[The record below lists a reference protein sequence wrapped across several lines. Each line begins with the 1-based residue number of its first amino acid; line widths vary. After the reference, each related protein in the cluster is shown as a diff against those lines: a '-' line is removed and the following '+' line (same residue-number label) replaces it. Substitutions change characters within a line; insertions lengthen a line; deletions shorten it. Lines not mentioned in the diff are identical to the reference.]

1 MPQFLLIIL
10 MLALTILTHL
20 LSTLAHYAPSVLS
33 FLTVSGFSVFRFR
46 RDLHIFLCLFTVG
59 YGSYNLFNAQDLL
72 TELGVGLF
80 MIYGFGLCY
89 SLALFE
95 NGFCYEN
102 FLGFTRLPPFVVA
115 RDLVRAYPWAARMP
129 VVFVGDGMV
138 HYDPKSKT
146 KLGDIWD
153 MHIVGATATSAD
165 FEAFAEAARNISR
178 HMPVAGQLNGQ
189 VSRYLSNTA
198 LEMPIWPRRPKFVV
212 PHANRRICG
221 DDEANH
227 GHAITRPMNTV
238 SALEASKVLLSGMEV
253 LGSTEERAAVAL
265 DAFFEGI
272 ATSVPPSSP
281 QYHRLLALIGP
292 MRYSPRI
299 EEHRAAGTIR
309 RAALNHAITTLQGA
323 IVGLISPSKAEIHAF
338 PNAAIWDY
346 TDALDLSRRTKHCA
360 QCKAPT
366 CAIKDAAARAGRVI
380 KTNEWQRAAGHFKR
394 FEVSSLLMI
403 NIEPNID
410 ARTIVQ
416 LMVKAE
422 VYNALSQ
429 FSIDWRALM
438 GRKVYDSLTEMTTEL
453 AFGKVISSFHD
464 GGDYVQDLQKV
475 RQLFAPTYA
484 SGHSLRR
491 TIIFGD
497 HASQYHNLTL
507 SAGGWATRCLP
518 SYEHYYFIRLIMPDM
533 TRPVVLVEK
542 KGFDRVMAT
551 YRTQA
556 IKDKMVARIVLRQS
570 VVTYSISGTQV
581 TPRITLSETEAQ
593 ALGTWIEV
601 YSEVQ
606 DALAENHSQELR
618 PKTTAETVRKSIY
631 ASVATTLAAT
641 TTGTMALGAMSSME
655 ALMRIY
661 RTDIGQMTLDQMSE
675 RAMEEHFGAK
685 IEPASV
691 INVIVSAW
699 STLFGWVT
707 SPKKWQAAIEGGFR
721 ESWALSFSYV
731 DVAGV
736 SVMLGFRYTIDM
748 TRVLVD
754 CTIAVARIMG
764 KQEAVKKITAFL
776 DYLDWSNQKM
786 TRFWVAVQDA
796 QDLDFQA
803 AAIDIVE
810 TFFNVFAVDHA
821 VDLQRFREKNLLP
834 EEVVTELELN
844 AALPY
849 SDFLSEIK
857 LFLGKFNSHVRRA
870 AAASVLLNAF
880 HHDCRSA
887 DAGQKAKMVH
897 MLKKELVNVTPETVA
912 GLQFA
917 LGGTPELLPIPL
929 RPIDNQDIR
938 ECFKVGLI
946 TMPSPN
952 GEYRLHRLTRA
963 NGEFDF
969 SPIHRLMDLQHG
981 ATVNTENLA
990 GPNYISPDARG
1001 AQIQHALIEA
1011 VVAADLG
1018 ARICNEAAMVPWY
1031 QAQLAAPTIDY
1042 VAEVLRKSEH
1052 LFTQPSARNWLAHIT
1067 GLAMGGKSKVP
1078 RTWISV
1084 NDLVV
1089 VPTRELKEE
1098 WQSNLGK
1105 LEPLRRATVVTQHEA
1120 LVTKYAS
1127 RYVIIDECYAFDPE
1141 HLQAIANRHHRS
1153 KGVITIGDRRQ
1164 ISNVFSPTQ
1173 LKLVASEAPC
1183 VMITPTTFVGWDSAV
1198 TYLHSTVTD
1207 TFVEDLFCGTD
1218 DCESLCY
1225 TLTADDTLL
1234 PGEGDIAMQ
1243 GTQIGKEMVL
1253 ARGVRAATVHECQG
1267 RRSEFSVIHG
1277 LGKALGGDLRWLG
1290 MAEQAAHCAVGF
1302 TRARKKTIF
1311 VVEGVSVLT
1320 NFRWFDDTSVNGR
1333 LPDTVIMGGTSWDF
1347 CEVRAENESTWLH
1360 IHEPALIE
1368 SSLIEQ
1374 PLTDLVTIATVFDN
1388 HGEPLSSSEIHT
1400 NVELVSG
1407 VSFRDEGIANSDAF
1421 DNYTIQPRDIPGAD
1435 QVQALTRSVPE
1446 VRTRA
1451 QDYVDAEKIVEWL
1464 FEEVIDKKLFFAHV
1478 NNSRRAAITRQ
1489 SRQQAIDGAYA
1500 NYETAASTLS
1510 FAFLKPEFA
1519 KKPSELIDGPS
1530 ELKAQGVVSASDLQQ
1545 AIFADTC
1552 DALTHAWARSMQK
1565 GKLSPVGLREEEVED
1580 FLATFETTVELDIE
1594 KQDSS
1599 HRPVHIIVASIFL
1612 EFAADKLGLGA
1623 LAHEI
1628 RNERRVRMMGSPF
1641 KFVLQKSLASGDPW
1655 TLIINKIMAFSSLI
1669 SVARL
1674 KDVRTCQ
1681 SGDDVTMDRMPEW
1694 RGSGIKDQAMANAGL
1709 TWKMEERDQRRN
1721 GVTFISRAVLPHRT
1735 VVYKAL
1741 RTILKYAF
1749 RKRNQ
1754 IQHAGI
1760 AADASRIQAL
1770 AARHGLQAYAEARC
1784 QVWGGD
1790 PVVVFDL
1797 WTRALAVARSPFEN
1811 LPIHLRSEEPRQYTV
1826 RERNGGCFGYAL
1838 ANCVRSNVAAI
1849 NAIASYRGP
1858 VNQTLA
1864 LKVCRDN
1871 KVPLIIMNERF
1882 AQRSRKRL
1890 MDQMDRR
1897 KISRSFVVV
1906 YEDHAVAVV
1915 PNTITLHG
1923 AFGKRSITWKNTFS
1937 KDVEISDFE

>member
-1 MPQFLLIIL
+1 MFTFSSLLL
-10 MLALTILTHL
+10 MLRLVMSLLFDVLTT
-20 LSTLAHYAPSVLS
+20 Y
-33 FLTVSGFSVFRFR
+33 
-46 RDLHIFLCLFTVG
+46 IFYCQCV
-59 YGSYNLFNAQDLL
+59 NAYKYIRAD
-72 TELGVGLF
+72 
-80 MIYGFGLCY
+80 
-89 SLALFE
+89 S
-95 NGFCYEN
+95 GFCYVKRFPYCKVLVAF
-102 FLGFTRLPPFVVA
+102 FLGPNPAYFIVQGVYFCLTLSCFEDENHRLS
-115 RDLVRAYPWAARMP
+115 
-129 VVFVGDGMV
+129 FVGGRL
-138 HYDPKSKT
+138 HYGEG
-146 KLGDIWD
+146 GDFNFPGSLIPT
-153 MHIVGATATSAD
+153 IGSQSD
-165 FEAFAEAARNISR
+165 FEEYAAALRKVSQ
-178 HMPVAGQLNGQ
+178 HMPVSGQLNGQ
-189 VSRYLSNTA
+189 LSRYVGATA
-198 LEMPIWPRRPKFVV
+198 LELPIFPRGLNLRV
-212 PHANRRICG
+212 PHAHHRIRG
-221 DDEANH
+221 DEEAQY

-253 LGSTEERAAVAL
+253 LGSVEERAAVAL
-265 DAFFEGI
+265 DAFYDGI

-281 QYHRLLALIGP
+281 QYHRLLNLIGP

-323 IVGLISPSKAEIHAF
+323 IVGLISPSKAEMHAF
-338 PNAAIWDY
+338 PSAAIWEY
-346 TDALDLSRRTKHCA
+346 TDALDASRRTKHCP
-360 QCKAPT
+360 QCKMPHCVVRET
-366 CAIKDAAARAGRVI
+366 AAKAGRVI
-380 KTNEWQRAAGHFKR
+380 RTNEWQRAASHFKR
-394 FEVSSLLMI
+394 FEVSSLLLI

-453 AFGKVISSFHD
+453 AFGKVVSSFHD

-475 RQLFAPTYA
+475 RQLFAPTFA
-484 SGHSLRR
+484 DGHSLRR

-497 HASQYHNLTL
+497 HASQYHQLTL

-606 DALAENHSQELR
+606 DALAENHAEELR
-618 PKTTAETVRKSIY
+618 PKTTSETVRKSIY
-631 ASVATTLAAT
+631 SSVASTLAAT

-685 IEPASV
+685 IEPASL
-691 INVIVSAW
+691 INVVISAW
-699 STLFGWVT
+699 ATLYGWVT
-707 SPKKWQAAIEGGFR
+707 SPRKWQKAIESGFR
-721 ESWALSFSYV
+721 ESWAVSFSYV
-731 DVAGV
+731 DVVGV
-736 SVMLGFRYTIDM
+736 ALMLGLRYSIDS
-748 TRVLVD
+748 TRVMVD

-786 TRFWVAVQDA
+786 TKFWVSVQNA

-810 TFFNVFAVDHA
+810 TFFNVFSVDHA
-821 VDLQRFREKNLLP
+821 VDLQRFRENNLLP
-834 EEVVTELELN
+834 EEQIAELELN

-849 SDFLSEIK
+849 SDFLSEVK
-857 LFLGKFNSHVRRA
+857 LFLGKFNSHVRRG
-870 AAASVLLNAF
+870 AAASVLLSAF
-880 HHDCRSA
+880 HHDCRTASKQ
-887 DAGQKAKMVH
+887 QKDKMIH
-897 MLKKELVNVTPETVA
+897 LLKKEIADIKPEEFK

-917 LGGTPELLPIPL
+917 LGGLPELLPIPL

-938 ECFKVGLI
+938 ECFTLGKISL
-946 TMPSPN
+946 PSPN
-952 GEYRLHRLTRA
+952 GEYRLHRLQQA
-963 NGEFDF
+963 NGEYDF
-969 SPIHRLMDLQHG
+969 SPIHKLMDLQHG
-981 ATVNTENLA
+981 ATVNPENLA

-1018 ARICNEAAMVPWY
+1018 TRLCNDAAMLPWY
-1031 QAQLAAPTIDY
+1031 QAQLAAPGIDY
-1042 VAEVLRKSEH
+1042 VADVLRKSEQ
-1052 LFTQPSARNWLAHIT
+1052 LFTQPCTRNWLAHIT

-1098 WQSNLGK
+1098 WQENLGK
-1105 LEPLRRATVVTQHEA
+1105 LDPLRRATVVTQHEA
-1120 LVTKYAS
+1120 LVIKYAS

-1141 HLQAIANRHHRS
+1141 HLQAIANRHSRS
-1153 KGVITIGDRRQ
+1153 RGVVTIGDRRQ

-1173 LKLVASEAPC
+1173 LKLVASDAPC
-1183 VMITPTTFVGWDSAV
+1183 VMITPTTFVGWDAAV

-1207 TFVEDLFCGTD
+1207 TFVEDLFCGSED
-1218 DCESLCY
+1218 AEAMCY

-1253 ARGVRAATVHECQG
+1253 QRGVRAATVHECQG
-1267 RRSEFSVIHG
+1267 RRSNFSVIHG

-1290 MAEQAAHCAVGF
+1290 QAEQAAHCAVGF
-1302 TRARKKTIF
+1302 TRARMKTIF

-1347 CEVRAENESTWLH
+1347 CEVRAESESTWVH
-1360 IHEPALIE
+1360 IHEPDIVE
-1368 SSLIEQ
+1368 SHLDEV
-1374 PLTDLVTIATVFDN
+1374 PLTDPITVATVFTASGDA
-1388 HGEPLSSSEIHT
+1388 LSTSEIRT

-1407 VSFRDEGIANSDAF
+1407 VTFRDEGIAHSDSF
-1421 DNYTIQPRDIPGAD
+1421 DQYTFQPRDVPGAD
-1435 QVQALTRSVPE
+1435 QVQALTRSVPD
-1446 VRTRA
+1446 VRTRP
-1451 QDYVDAEKIVEWL
+1451 QDFVDAELIVEWI
-1464 FEEVIDKKLFFAHV
+1464 FEEVIDKKLFFSHV

-1489 SRQQAIDGAYA
+1489 TRQQAIDGSYA

-1519 KKPSELIDGPS
+1519 KKPSVMEDGPS

-1552 DALTHAWARSMQK
+1552 DALTHAWARAMQK
-1565 GKLSPVGLREEEVED
+1565 GKLSPVGLRESEVED
-1580 FLATFETTVELDIE
+1580 FLSTFESTVELDIE

-1599 HRPVHIIVASIFL
+1599 HRPVHVIVASIFL
-1612 EFAADKLGLGA
+1612 EMAADRLGLGA
-1623 LAHEI
+1623 IASEI
-1628 RNERRVRMMGSPF
+1628 RGERKVRMMGSPF
-1641 KFVLQKSLASGDPW
+1641 KFVLNKALASGDPW
-1655 TLIINKIMAFSSLI
+1655 TLIIKIMAYSSLI
-1669 SVARL
+1669 SVAKL
-1674 KDVRTCQ
+1674 KDVRVCQ

-1694 RGSGIKDQAMANAGL
+1694 RHKGLRDQLKANVGL
-1709 TWKMEERDQRRN
+1709 TWKVEERNQRIT

-1741 RTILKYAF
+1741 RTILKYAH

-1760 AADASRIQAL
+1760 QADALRILAL
-1770 AARHGLQAYAEARC
+1770 ASRHGLQAYCEARC

-1797 WTRALAVARSPFEN
+1797 WTRALAVARSNFES
-1811 LPIHLRSEEPRQYTV
+1811 LPESLKASEPRQYTI

-1858 VNQTLA
+1858 VSRTLA
-1864 LKVCRDN
+1864 LKVCREN

-1890 MDQMDRR
+1890 IDQMDRR

-1915 PNTITLHG
+1915 PNTVTLHG
-1923 AFGKRSITWKNTFS
+1923 AFGKRTITWKNTFS
-1937 KDVEISDFE
+1937 KDVEITDFE

>member
-1 MPQFLLIIL
+1 MTFGAFEDSQ
-10 MLALTILTHL
+10 HR
-20 LSTLAHYAPSVLS
+20 
-33 FLTVSGFSVFRFR
+33 VSCVRGR
-46 RDLHIFLCLFTVG
+46 LH
-59 YGSYNLFNAQDLL
+59 YGSGGSFD
-72 TELGVGLF
+72 
-80 MIYGFGLCY
+80 FGG
-89 SLALFE
+89 S
-95 NGFCYEN
+95 
-102 FLGFTRLPPFVVA
+102 
-115 RDLVRAYPWAARMP
+115 
-129 VVFVGDGMV
+129 
-138 HYDPKSKT
+138 
-146 KLGDIWD
+146 
-153 MHIVGATATSAD
+153 IVPTIGSQAD
-165 FEAFAEAARNISR
+165 FEEYANALRKVSQ
-178 HMPVAGQLNGQ
+178 HMPVSGQLNGQ
-189 VSRYLSNTA
+189 LSRYVGATA
-198 LEMPIWPRRPKFVV
+198 LELPIFPRGLNFRI
-212 PHANRRICG
+212 PHAQHRIRG
-221 DDEANH
+221 DEEASY

-253 LGSTEERAAVAL
+253 LGTVEERAAVAL
-265 DAFFEGI
+265 DAFFDGI

-281 QYHRLLALIGP
+281 QYHRLLNLIGP

-299 EEHRAAGTIR
+299 GEHRAAGTIR

-323 IVGLISPSKAEIHAF
+323 IVGLISPSKAEMHAF
-338 PNAAIWDY
+338 PNAAIWEY
-346 TDALDLSRRTKHCA
+346 TDALDASRRTKHCS
-360 QCKAPT
+360 QCKLPS
-366 CAIKDAAARAGRVI
+366 CAVRDAAARAGRVI
-380 KTNEWQRAAGHFKR
+380 RTGEWQRAAGHFKR
-394 FEVSSLLMI
+394 FEVSSLLLI

-410 ARTIVQ
+410 ARTLVQ
-416 LMVKAE
+416 LMVKAD
-422 VYNALSQ
+422 VFNALSQ

-453 AFGKVISSFHD
+453 AFGKVVSSFHD

-475 RQLFAPTYA
+475 RQLFAPTFA
-484 SGHSLRR
+484 AGHSLRR

-497 HASQYHNLTL
+497 HASQYHQLTL
-507 SAGGWATRCLP
+507 NAGGWATRCLP

-542 KGFDRVMAT
+542 KSFDRVMAT

-556 IKDKMVARIVLRQS
+556 VKDKMVARIVLRQS

-606 DALAENHSQELR
+606 DALAENHADELR
-618 PKTTAETVRKSIY
+618 PKTASETVRKSIY
-631 ASVATTLAAT
+631 STVAHTLAAT

-685 IEPASV
+685 IEPASLL
-691 INVIVSAW
+691 NVVVSAW
-699 STLFGWVT
+699 STLYGWVT
-707 SPKKWQAAIEGGFR
+707 SPKKWQKAIEAGFR
-721 ESWALSFSYV
+721 ESRALSFSYV
-731 DVAGV
+731 DVVGV
-736 SVMLGFRYTIDM
+736 AVMLGMRYTIDT

-754 CTIAVARIMG
+754 CTITVARIMG
-764 KQEAVKKITAFL
+764 KQDAVKKITAFL

-786 TRFWVAVQDA
+786 TKFWVAVQDA

-810 TFFNVFAVDHA
+810 TFFNVFSVDHA

-834 EEVVTELELN
+834 EEQIIELELN

-849 SDFLSEIK
+849 SDFLSEVK
-857 LFLGKFNSHVRRA
+857 LFLGKFNSHVRRG
-870 AAASVLLNAF
+870 AAASVLLSAF

-887 DAGQKAKMVH
+887 SRAQKEKMIH
-897 MLKKELVNVTPETVA
+897 LLKREIADIKPEEFK

-917 LGGTPELLPIPL
+917 LGGAPELLPIPL

-938 ECFKVGLI
+938 ECFKLGKISL
-946 TMPSPN
+946 PSPN
-952 GEYRLHRLTRA
+952 GEYRLHRLQKA
-963 NGEFDF
+963 NGEYDF
-969 SPIHRLMDLQHG
+969 SPIHKLMDLLHG
-981 ATVNTENLA
+981 ATVNAENLA

-1011 VVAADLG
+1011 VIAADLG
-1018 ARICNEAAMVPWY
+1018 ARLCNDAAMLPWY
-1031 QAQLAAPTIDY
+1031 QAQLAAPGIDY
-1042 VAEVLRKSEH
+1042 VADVLRKSER
-1052 LFTQPSARNWLAHIT
+1052 LFTQPCTKNWLAHIT

-1078 RTWISV
+1078 RMWISV

-1098 WQSNLGK
+1098 WQENLGK

-1120 LVTKYAS
+1120 LITKYAS

-1141 HLQAIANRHHRS
+1141 HLQAIANRHAQS
-1153 KGVITIGDRRQ
+1153 KGVVTIGDRRQ

-1173 LKLVASEAPC
+1173 LKLVASDAPC
-1183 VMITPTTFVGWDSAV
+1183 VMITPTTFVGWDAAV

-1207 TFVEDLFCGTD
+1207 TFVEDLFCGSD
-1218 DCESLCY
+1218 DNEAMCY

-1234 PGEGDIAMQ
+1234 PGGGDIAMQ
-1243 GTQIGKEMVL
+1243 GTQIGKEMIL
-1253 ARGVRAATVHECQG
+1253 QRGVRGATVHECQG
-1267 RRSEFSVIHG
+1267 RRSNFSVIHG

-1290 MAEQAAHCAVGF
+1290 QAEQAAHCAVGF

-1320 NFRWFDDTSVNGR
+1320 NFRWFDDTSINGR

-1347 CEVRAENESTWLH
+1347 CEIRAESESTWVH
-1360 IHEPALIE
+1360 VHEPDLVETHLDEI
-1368 SSLIEQ
+1368 
-1374 PLTDLVTIATVFDN
+1374 PLTDPITVATVFTAD
-1388 HGEPLSSSEIHT
+1388 GEALSTSEIRT

-1407 VSFRDEGIANSDAF
+1407 VTFRDEGIAHSDDF
-1421 DNYTIQPRDIPGAD
+1421 DQYTFQPRDVPGAD
-1435 QVQALTRSVPE
+1435 QVQALTRSVPD
-1446 VRTRA
+1446 VRPRP
-1451 QDYVDAEKIVEWL
+1451 QDFVDAELIVEWL
-1464 FEEVIDKKLFFAHV
+1464 FEEVIDKKLFFSHV

-1489 SRQQAIDGAYA
+1489 TRQQAIDGSYA

-1519 KKPSELIDGPS
+1519 KKPSVMEDGPS

-1552 DALTHAWARSMQK
+1552 DALTHAWARAMQT
-1565 GKLSPVGLREEEVED
+1565 GKLSPVGLRESEVED
-1580 FLATFETTVELDIE
+1580 FLSTFENTVELDIE

-1599 HRPVHIIVASIFL
+1599 HRPVHIIVASVFL
-1612 EFAADKLGLGA
+1612 EMAADKLGLGA
-1623 LAHEI
+1623 LASEI
-1628 RNERRVRMMGSPF
+1628 RGERKVRMMGSPF
-1641 KFVLQKSLASGDPW
+1641 KFVLSKALASGDPW
-1655 TLIINKIMAFSSLI
+1655 TLIINKIMAYSSLI

-1674 KDVRTCQ
+1674 KDVRICQ
-1681 SGDDVTMDRMPEW
+1681 SGDDVTMDRMPQW
-1694 RGSGIKDQAMANAGL
+1694 RHKGLRDQLKANVGL
-1709 TWKMEERDQRRN
+1709 SWKVEERSQRTN

-1741 RTILKYAF
+1741 RTILKYAH

-1760 AADASRIQAL
+1760 CADALRIQSL
-1770 AARHGLQAYAEARC
+1770 AARHGLQAYCEARC

-1797 WTRALAVARSPFEN
+1797 WTRALAIARSPFDK
-1811 LPIHLRSEEPRQYTV
+1811 LPSSLKSDEPRQYTV

-1858 VNQTLA
+1858 VSRTLA
-1864 LKVCRDN
+1864 LKVCREN
-1871 KVPLIIMNERF
+1871 RVPLIIMNERF

-1890 MDQMDRR
+1890 IDQMDRR

-1923 AFGKRSITWKNTFS
+1923 AFGKRTITWKDTHS
-1937 KDVEISDFE
+1937 KDVEITDFE

>member
-1 MPQFLLIIL
+1 MISYGVCYL
-10 MLALTILTHL
+10 LAL
-20 LSTLAHYAPSVLS
+20 
-33 FLTVSGFSVFRFR
+33 GE
-46 RDLHIFLCLFTVG
+46 DG
-59 YGSYNLFNAQDLL
+59 Y
-72 TELGVGLF
+72 
-80 MIYGFGLCY
+80 C
-89 SLALFE
+89 FE
-95 NGFCYEN
+95 NAV
-102 FLGFTRLPPFVVA
+102 GFTRLPPFVDKS
-115 RDLVRAYPWAARMP
+115 RFLDAYPWARSMPVIVIDGMLHYSPGADRRLFEFPDGMVVGAGSQQQAFEDLANYARDISSRMP
-129 VVFVGDGMV
+129 V
-138 HYDPKSKT
+138 S
-146 KLGDIWD
+146 
-153 MHIVGATATSAD
+153 
-165 FEAFAEAARNISR
+165 
-178 HMPVAGQLNGQ
+178 GQLNGQ
-189 VSRYLSNTA
+189 LSRYVGSTA
-198 LEMPIWPRRPKFVV
+198 LELPIFPRRPNF
-212 PHANRRICG
+212 HALHAHRRIRG
-221 DDEANH
+221 DEEEFY

-323 IVGLISPSKAEIHAF
+323 IVGLISPSKAEMHAF
-338 PNAAIWDY
+338 PNAAIWEY
-346 TDALDLSRRTKHCA
+346 TDALDTSRRTKHCA
-360 QCKAPT
+360 QCKLPT
-366 CAIKDAAARAGRVI
+366 CKVRDEASKAGRVLRS
-380 KTNEWQRAAGHFKR
+380 NDWQRAAGHFKR

-422 VYNALSQ
+422 VFNALSQ

-438 GRKVYDSLTEMTTEL
+438 GRKVYDTLTEMTTEL
-453 AFGKVISSFHD
+453 AFGKVVSSFHD

-475 RQLFAPTYA
+475 RQLFAPTFA
-484 SGHSLRR
+484 AGHSLRR

-606 DALAENHSQELR
+606 DALADNHAEELR
-618 PKTTAETVRKSIY
+618 PKTTTETVRKSIY
-631 ASVATTLAAT
+631 SSVASTLAAT

-685 IEPASV
+685 IEPASLV
-691 INVIVSAW
+691 NVVVSAW

-707 SPKKWQAAIEGGFR
+707 TPRKWQQAIEHGFR
-721 ESWALSFSYV
+721 ESWAISFSYA
-731 DVAGV
+731 DVVGV
-736 SVMLGFRYTIDM
+736 AVMLGMRYSIDA

-754 CTIAVARIMG
+754 CTITVARITG

-786 TRFWVAVQDA
+786 SRFWVAVQDA

-810 TFFNVFAVDHA
+810 TFFNVFSVDHA

-834 EEVVTELELN
+834 EDQIAELELN

-849 SDFLSEIK
+849 SDFLSEVK
-857 LFLGKFNSHVRRA
+857 LFLGKFNSHVRRG
-870 AAASVLLNAF
+870 AAASVLLSAF
-880 HHDCRSA
+880 HHDCRQASA
-887 DAGQKAKMVH
+887 VQKGKMIH
-897 MLKKELVNVTPETVA
+897 LLKKELANIEPESFK

-917 LGGTPELLPIPL
+917 LGGVPDLIPIPL

-938 ECFKVGLI
+938 ECFKLGKISL
-946 TMPSPN
+946 PSPN
-952 GEYRLHRLTRA
+952 GEYRLHRLTQA
-963 NGEFDF
+963 NGEYDF
-969 SPIHRLMDLQHG
+969 SPIHKLMDLQHG
-981 ATVNTENLA
+981 ATVNAENLA

-1018 ARICNEAAMVPWY
+1018 ARLCNDAAMVPWY
-1031 QAQLAAPTIDY
+1031 QAQLASPGIDY
-1042 VAEVLRKSEH
+1042 VADVLRKSET
-1052 LFTQPSARNWLAHIT
+1052 LFTQPAVKNWLAHIT

-1098 WQSNLGK
+1098 WQANLGK

-1141 HLQAIANRHHRS
+1141 HLQAIANRHSRS
-1153 KGVITIGDRRQ
+1153 KGVVTIGDRRQ

-1173 LKLVASEAPC
+1173 LKLIASDAPC
-1183 VMITPTTFVGWDSAV
+1183 VMITPTTFVGWDAAV
-1198 TYLHSTVTD
+1198 VYLHSTVTD
-1207 TFVEDLFCGTD
+1207 TFVEDLFCGSED
-1218 DCESLCY
+1218 PEALCY

-1234 PGEGDIAMQ
+1234 PGEGDVAMQ

-1253 ARGVRAATVHECQG
+1253 QRGVKAATVHECQG
-1267 RRSEFSVIHG
+1267 RRSEYSVIHG

-1290 MAEQAAHCAVGF
+1290 QAEQAAHCAVGF

-1347 CEVRAENESTWLH
+1347 CEVRAESESTWNH
-1360 IHEPALIE
+1360 IHEPNIIE
-1368 SSLIEQ
+1368 SNLVER
-1374 PLTDLVTIATVFDN
+1374 PLTDPVTVATVFTEA
-1388 HGEPLSSSEIHT
+1388 GEPLSTSEIRT

-1407 VSFRDEGIANSDAF
+1407 VSFRDEGIAHSDAF
-1421 DNYTIQPRDIPGAD
+1421 DNYTFQPRDVPGAD
-1435 QVQALTRSVPE
+1435 QVQALTRSVPD
-1446 VRTRA
+1446 VRTRP
-1451 QDYVDAEKIVEWL
+1451 QDFVDAEVIVQWL
-1464 FEEVIDKKLFFAHV
+1464 FEEVIDKKLFFAHI
-1478 NNSRRAAITRQ
+1478 NNSRRAAIHRQ
-1489 SRQQAIDGAYA
+1489 TRQQAIDGSYA

-1519 KKPSELIDGPS
+1519 KKPSEMRDGPS

-1552 DALTHAWARSMQK
+1552 DALTHAWARAMQP

-1580 FLATFETTVELDIE
+1580 FLATFDSSVELDIE

-1612 EFAADKLGLGA
+1612 EMAADKQGLGA
-1623 LAHEI
+1623 LAKEI
-1628 RNERRVRMMGSPF
+1628 RDERKVRMMGSPF
-1641 KFVLQKSLASGDPW
+1641 KFVLNKALASGDPW

-1674 KDVRTCQ
+1674 KDVRICQ
-1681 SGDDVTMDRMPEW
+1681 SGDDVTMDRTPEW
-1694 RGSGIKDQAMANAGL
+1694 RGKGLGDQSKANAGL
-1709 TWKMEERDQRRN
+1709 TWKMEERSQRKD

-1741 RTILKYAF
+1741 RTILKYAH

-1760 AADASRIQAL
+1760 AADAQRIEAL
-1770 AARHGLQAYAEARC
+1770 AARHGLQAYCEARC

-1797 WTRALAVARSPFEN
+1797 WTRALAVARANFSS
-1811 LPIHLRSEEPRQYTV
+1811 LPDELRSEEPRQYTV

-1838 ANCVRSNVAAI
+1838 ANCVKTNVAAI

-1858 VNQTLA
+1858 VNRTLA
-1864 LKVCRDN
+1864 LKVCREN
-1871 KVPLIIMNERF
+1871 QVPLIIMNERF

-1890 MDQMDRR
+1890 IDQMDRR
-1897 KISRSFVVV
+1897 RISRSFVVV

-1915 PNTITLHG
+1915 PNTLTLHG
-1923 AFGKRSITWKNTFS
+1923 AFGKRTITWKNTFS
-1937 KDVEISDFE
+1937 KDVEITDFE

>member
-1 MPQFLLIIL
+1 MFRTTFLLLIDV
-10 MLALTILTHL
+10 LT
-20 LSTLAHYAPSVLS
+20 SY
-33 FLTVSGFSVFRFR
+33 
-46 RDLHIFLCLFTVG
+46 IFYYQCV
-59 YGSYNLFNAQDLL
+59 NLYKYLRAD
-72 TELGVGLF
+72 
-80 MIYGFGLCY
+80 
-89 SLALFE
+89 S
-95 NGFCYEN
+95 GFCYVKRFPYCKFLVAF
-102 FLGFTRLPPFVVA
+102 FLGPNPAFFIVQGVYYCMTLGSFQDA
-115 RDLVRAYPWAARMP
+115 ENCIS
-129 VVFVGDGMV
+129 FVGGRL
-138 HYDPKSKT
+138 H
-146 KLGDIWD
+146 LGEGGDFSFGGSVIPT
-153 MHIVGATATSAD
+153 IGSQAD
-165 FEAFAEAARNISR
+165 FEAFADAARNISR
-178 HMPVAGQLNGQ
+178 HMPVSGQLNGQ
-189 VSRYLSNTA
+189 VSRYISNTA
-198 LEMPIWPRRPKFVV
+198 LEFPILPRGRGLRL
-212 PHANRRICG
+212 PHANRRIEG
-221 DDEANH
+221 DEEAVH
-227 GHAITRPMNTV
+227 GHALVRPMNTV

-281 QYHRLLALIGP
+281 QYHRLLSLIGP

-299 EEHRAAGTIR
+299 ESHRASGTIR
-309 RAALNHAITTLQGA
+309 RAALNHAIVSLQGA
-323 IVGLISPSKAEIHAF
+323 IVGLVSPSKAEIHSF
-338 PNAAIWDY
+338 PNSAIWEY
-346 TDALDLSRRTKHCA
+346 TDVLDASRRAKHCT
-360 QCKAPT
+360 QCKAPE
-366 CAIKDAAARAGRVI
+366 CLVLIAARRAGRVI

-394 FEVSSLLMI
+394 FEVSSIVLI
-403 NIEPNID
+403 NIEPNMD
-410 ARTIVQ
+410 ARTLVEF
-416 LMVKAE
+416 MVKAD

-429 FSIDWRALM
+429 FSVDWRVLM
-438 GRKVYDSLTEMTTEL
+438 GRKVYDTLTEMTTEV
-453 AFGKVISSFHD
+453 AFGKVVSSYHD
-464 GGDYVQDLQKV
+464 GGDYVQDLGKV
-475 RQLFAPTYA
+475 KQVFAPTYA
-484 SGHSLRR
+484 AGHSLRR

-497 HASQYHNLTL
+497 HASQYHELTL
-507 SAGGWATRCLP
+507 SPGGWATRCLP

-593 ALGTWIEV
+593 ALGVWIEV

-606 DALAENHSQELR
+606 DALAENHAQELR
-618 PKTTAETVRKSIY
+618 PQTAAATVRKSIY
-631 ASVATTLAAT
+631 SSVASTLAAT

-685 IEPASV
+685 IEPASMINIV
-691 INVIVSAW
+691 ISAW
-699 STLFGWVT
+699 STLYGWVT
-707 SPKKWQAAIEGGFR
+707 TPRKWQSAIEAGFR
-721 ESWALSFSYV
+721 ESWSVSFSYA
-731 DVAGV
+731 DVVGV
-736 SVMLGFRYTIDM
+736 AVMLGLRYSIDA
-748 TRVLVD
+748 TRVLSD
-754 CTIAVARIMG
+754 CTITVARIMG
-764 KQEAVKKITAFL
+764 RPDAVKKITAFL

-786 TRFWVAVQDA
+786 AKFWVAVQDA

-803 AAIDIVE
+803 ATIDIVE
-810 TFFNVFAVDHA
+810 TFFNVFSVDHA

-834 EEVVTELELN
+834 EEQIAELELN

-870 AAASVLLNAF
+870 AAASVLLSAF
-880 HHDCRSA
+880 HHDCREASHE
-887 DAGQKAKMVH
+887 QKGKMIH
-897 MLKKELVNVTPETVA
+897 MLKKELASVQPEVFD
-912 GLQFA
+912 GLHFA
-917 LGGTPELLPIPL
+917 LGGVPELLPVPL

-938 ECFKVGLI
+938 ECFDKKVI
-946 TMPSPN
+946 TLPSAH
-952 GEYRLHRLTRA
+952 GEYRLHRLTQA
-963 NGEFDF
+963 NGEYDF
-969 SPIHRLMDLQHG
+969 SPIHALMDLQHG
-981 ATVNTENLA
+981 ATVNTTNIA

-1001 AQIQHALIEA
+1001 AQIQLALIEA

-1018 ARICNEAAMVPWY
+1018 SRLCNEAAMMPWY
-1031 QAQLAAPTIDY
+1031 QAQLAAPGIDY
-1042 VAEVLRKSEH
+1042 VADVLRKSAN
-1052 LFTQPSARNWLAHIT
+1052 LFTQASAKNWLAHIT

-1078 RTWISV
+1078 RTWISA
-1084 NDLVV
+1084 NDIVV

-1098 WQSNLGK
+1098 WQENLGK
-1105 LEPLRRATVVTQHEA
+1105 LDPIRRATVVTQHEA
-1120 LVTKYAS
+1120 LITKYAS
-1127 RYVIIDECYAFDPE
+1127 RFVIIDECYAFDPE
-1141 HLQAIANRHHRS
+1141 HLQAIANRHHRAR
-1153 KGVITIGDRRQ
+1153 GVITIGDRRQ

-1183 VMITPTTFVGWDSAV
+1183 VMITPTTFVGWDAAV

-1207 TFVEDLFCGTD
+1207 TFVEDLFCGSED
-1218 DCESLCY
+1218 KESLCY

-1234 PGEGDIAMQ
+1234 PGKGDIAMQ

-1267 RRSEFSVIHG
+1267 RRSEYSVIHG
-1277 LGKALGGDLRWLG
+1277 LGRALGGDLHWLG
-1290 MAEQAAHCAVGF
+1290 QTEQAAHCAVGF

-1311 VVEGVSVLT
+1311 VVEGTAALT
-1320 NFRWFDDTSVNGR
+1320 HFRWFDDTSINGA

-1347 CEVRAENESTWLH
+1347 CDVRAENESVWLH
-1360 IHEPALIE
+1360 VHEPMLVE
-1368 SSLIEQ
+1368 SHLNEV
-1374 PLTDLVTIATVFDN
+1374 PLTDPITIATVFTGD
-1388 HGEPLSSSEIHT
+1388 GDPLSTSEIRT

-1407 VSFRDEGIANSDAF
+1407 VSFRDENIAHSDRFDHYAF
-1421 DNYTIQPRDIPGAD
+1421 QPRDVPGAD
-1435 QVQALTRSVPE
+1435 QVQALTRSVPN
-1446 VRTRA
+1446 VHTRA
-1451 QDYVDAEKIVEWL
+1451 QDYVDAERIVEWL
-1464 FEEVIDKKLFFAHV
+1464 FEEVIDKKLFFAHI

-1519 KKPSELIDGPS
+1519 KKPSEMVNGPS

-1552 DALTHAWARSMQK
+1552 DALTHAWARAMQK

-1580 FLATFETTVELDIE
+1580 FLGTFENTVELDIE

-1599 HRPVHIIVASIFL
+1599 HKPVHVIVASIFL
-1612 EFAADKLGLGA
+1612 EFAADKQGLGA
-1623 LAHEI
+1623 LAKEI
-1628 RNERRVRMMGSPF
+1628 RDERRVRMMGSPF
-1641 KFVLQKSLASGDPW
+1641 KFVLSKALASGDPW
-1655 TLIINKIMAFSSLI
+1655 TLIINKIMAYSSLV

-1674 KDVRTCQ
+1674 KDVRICQ

-1694 RGSGIKDQAMANAGL
+1694 RDKGITDQIMANVGL
-1709 TWKMEERDQRRN
+1709 TWKIEEREQRKT
-1721 GVTFISRAVLPHRT
+1721 GVTFISRAVLPHHT

-1760 AADASRIQAL
+1760 QADAKRIEAL
-1770 AARHGLQAYAEARC
+1770 GARHGLQAYAEARC

-1797 WTRALAVARSPFEN
+1797 WTRALAVANASFDV
-1811 LPIHLRSEEPRQYTV
+1811 LPAELRSEEPRQYTI

-1838 ANCVRSNVAAI
+1838 ANCVRTNVAAI

-1858 VNQTLA
+1858 VSRTLA
-1864 LKVCRDN
+1864 LRVCREN
-1871 KVPLIIMNERF
+1871 RVPLIIMNEHF
-1882 AQRSRKRL
+1882 AKRSRKRL
-1890 MDQMDRR
+1890 MDEMDRR

-1923 AFGKRSITWKNTFS
+1923 AFGKRTLTWKTTFS
-1937 KDVEISDFE
+1937 KDVEITEFE